1 MAKGLTDDANYQA
14 IANAIRL
21 KNGLPDKYTPKEM
34 AAAITAIETGKVL
47 DVLENQANAE
57 HILIGYAAYNA
68 EGEVITGEAEKGV
81 VLKPLDNTAGA
92 AQVLSGYQ
100 AYDANGNV
108 ITGAGELF
116 ESQAEFTLTADG
128 WNGTT
133 YTVTTNAWRVSDT
146 ATALMDLPYTS
157 SSVNAARV
165 VEAGITMPSV
175 TTKSNTDSSTG
186 ITTYTTTIVFSARHT
201 PPVDVDVAVFNLVE
215 VGT

>member
-1 MAKGLTDDANYQA
+1 MAKGLTDDSHYQA
-14 IANAIRL
+14 IADAIRA
-21 KNGLPDKYTPKEM
+21 KNGLTDAYTPEEM
-34 AAAITAIETGKVL
+34 AAAIEDIETGKAL
-47 DVLENQANAE
+47 DALDNQAAAE
-57 HILIGYAAYNA
+57 HILKGYAAYNA
-68 EGEVITGEAEKGV
+68 EGEVVTGVTEKGV

-100 AYDANGNV
+100 AYDENGNV

-133 YTVTTNAWRVSDT
+133 YTVTTNVWRVSDT
-146 ATALMDLPYTS
+146 ATPLMDLPYTS
-157 SSVNAARV
+157 SAVNAQRV

-175 TTKSNTDSSTG
+175 TTTSSTNSDTG
-186 ITTYTTTIVFSARHT
+186 AITYTTTIVFSAVTT

-215 VGT
+215 VIA

>member
-34 AAAITAIETGKVL
+34 ATAITAIETGKVL
-47 DVLENQANAE
+47 DVLENQADAE
-57 HILIGYAAYNA
+57 HILTGYAAYNA

-116 ESQAEFTLTADG
+116 ESQAEFTLTAAD

-133 YTVTTNAWRVSDT
+133 FTVTTNAWRTSKT
-146 ATALMDLPYTS
+146 ATPLLGLPYTS
-157 SSVNAARV
+157 SSVNALRV

-175 TTKSNTDSSTG
+175 TTKSNTNSSTG
-186 ITTYTTTIVFSARHT
+186 VVTYTTTIVFSARFT

>member
-1 MAKGLTDDANYQA
+1 MARGLTDSAHYQA
-14 IANAIRL
+14 IADAIRA
-21 KNGLPDKYTPKEM
+21 KNGLAETYAPEEM
-34 AAAITAIETGKVL
+34 APAIEAIETGKAL
-47 DVLENQANAE
+47 DTLANQAAAE
-57 HILIGYAAYNA
+57 HILKGYAAYNA
-68 EGEVITGEAEKGV
+68 EGEVVTGTTEKGV

-100 AYDANGNV
+100 AYDEEGNV

-116 ESQAEFTLTADG
+116 ESQAEFTLTAAD

-133 YTVTTNAWRVSDT
+133 FTVTTNAWRVSDT

-165 VEAGITMPSV
+165 VEAGITMPSC

-186 ITTYTTTIVFSARHT
+186 VTTYTTTIVFSARHT

-215 VGT
+215 VT

>member
-1 MAKGLTDDANYQA
+1 MAKGLTDDSHYQA
-14 IANAIRL
+14 IADAIRA
-21 KNGLPDKYTPKEM
+21 KNGLTDAYTPEEM
-34 AAAITAIETGKVL
+34 AAAIEDIETGKAL
-47 DVLENQANAE
+47 DALDNQAAAE
-57 HILIGYAAYNA
+57 HILKGYAAYNA
-68 EGEVITGEAEKGV
+68 EGEVVTGVTEKGV

-100 AYDANGNV
+100 AYDENGNV

-165 VEAGITMPSV
+165 VEAGITMPSC
-175 TTKSNTDSSTG
+175 TTTSNTSSG
-186 ITTYTTTIVFSARHT
+186 VTTYTTTIVFSARRT

-215 VGT
+215 VT

>member
-1 MAKGLTDDANYQA
+1 MAKGLTDDSHYQA
-14 IANAIRL
+14 IADAIRA
-21 KNGLPDKYTPKEM
+21 KNGLTDAYTPEEM
-34 AAAITAIETGKVL
+34 AAAIEDIETGKAL
-47 DVLENQANAE
+47 DALDNQAAAE
-57 HILIGYAAYNA
+57 HILKGYAAYNA
-68 EGEVITGEAEKGV
+68 EGEVVTGVTEKGV

-100 AYDANGNV
+100 AYDENGNV

-146 ATALMDLPYTS
+146 ATPLMDLPYTS

-165 VEAGITMPSV
+165 VEAGITMPSC

-186 ITTYTTTIVFSARHT
+186 VVTYTTTIVFSARYR

-215 VGT
+215 VT